1 MIVPLQHERKTM
13 TTAGGALEQYPSFE
27 RKTRAPDPLPPPGSC
42 DCAIHVFAD
51 ATRYPPSAARTYEP
65 PAATLEDEQRVHRI
79 MGIDRAVIVQ
89 ATIYGTD
96 HRLLIDTLTGRPN
109 HRGVGI
115 VDDSVSDAELA
126 RMNTAGVCAARFNFA
141 KFLGIVPD
149 TKVFQRSVARI
160 KELNWHIKIFG
171 EFEEFVEHV
180 PFLNACGMPVVI
192 DHMARVHFDR
202 GLDQPNFKFVLDLL
216 RHENWWILISNGE
229 RHSSRAH
236 PWDDTVPFARALIE
250 AAPDRALWGTD
261 WPHVRYMKTMPND
274 ADLLELFYRYVPD
287 LGLRKRILVDN
298 PARLYGFE

>member
-1 MIVPLQHERKTM
+1 MNAA
-13 TTAGGALEQYPSFE
+13 TAPIKQYPSFE
-27 RKTRAPDPLPPPGSC
+27 RQTREPNPLPPPGSC

-51 ATRYPPSAARTYEP
+51 PTRYPPSAKRSYET
-65 PAATLEDEQRVHRI
+65 PAATLEDEQRVHRT

-96 HRLLIDTLTGRPN
+96 HRLLIDTLTGRAN
-109 HRGVGI
+109 YRGVAI
-115 VDDSVSDAELA
+115 IDDTVSDRELA
-126 RMNTAGVCAARFNFA
+126 RLNDAGVRAARFNFA

-149 TKVFQRSVARI
+149 TKDFQRSVGRI
-160 KELNWHIKIFG
+160 KELGWHIKIFG

-180 PFLNACGMPVVI
+180 SFLSASGMAVVI

-216 RHENWWILISNGE
+216 RNENWWMLISNGE
-229 RHSSRAH
+229 RHSTREY

-261 WPHVRYMKTMPND
+261 WPHVRYMKQMPND

-287 LGLRKRILVDN
+287 LALRKQVLVDN
-298 PARLYGFE
+298 PARLYGFK

>member
-1 MIVPLQHERKTM
+1 
-13 TTAGGALEQYPSFE
+13 
-27 RKTRAPDPLPPPGSC
+27 
-42 DCAIHVFAD
+42 
-51 ATRYPPSAARTYEP
+51 
-65 PAATLEDEQRVHRI
+65 

-109 HRGVGI
+109 YRGVGI
-115 VDDSVSDAELA
+115 VDDSVSDRGAGAHERPPACAPPVSTSRNSSASCRTPRSSSA
-126 RMNTAGVCAARFNFA
+126 R
-141 KFLGIVPD
+141 
-149 TKVFQRSVARI
+149 SARI
-160 KELNWHIKIFG
+160 KELGWHIKIFG

-180 PFLNACGMPVVI
+180 SFLSASGMAVVI

-216 RHENWWILISNGE
+216 RNENWWMLISNGE
-229 RHSSRAH
+229 RHSTREY

-261 WPHVRYMKTMPND
+261 WPHVRYMKKMPND

-287 LGLRKRILVDN
+287 LALRKQVLVDN
-298 PARLYGFE
+298 PARLYGFK